1 MNQDILEGKWNQMRG
16 EVRTWWGKLTD
27 DDLNRVKGNLEK
39 LSGALQ
45 ERYGYSK
52 QEAQSEIDK
61 FLKRLENIPEG
72 QTNKDW

>member
-1 MNQDILEGKWNQMRG
+1 MNQDILKGKWNQMRG
-16 EVRTWWGKLTD
+16 EVKTWWGKLTN
-27 DDLNRVKGNLEK
+27 DDLDRVQGNLER

-61 FLKRLENIPEG
+61 FMKRFENVLEG
-72 QTNKDW
+72 QSSQDK